1 MILSTRAAIDDYNS
15 VSQSLTNE
23 GKQWENKLNEE
34 LYKMVYMQLYNRI
47 RREAVVNNIRS
58 LILKMDRAKLW

>member
-47 RREAVVNNIRS
+47 RREAVANNIRS

>member
-1 MILSTRAAIDDYNS
+1 MILSTRAAADDYNS

-47 RREAVVNNIRS
+47 RREAVANNIRS